1 MSLSF
6 LQPRVDRLGSDGRM
20 EVVMQPGALGR
31 LRPPVLL
38 LGRDLCSYALF
49 DPGALPRS
57 QQRRA
62 ALIYA
67 QVNGPYLET
76 GSLVLPTGK
85 SLGVWWWDLARVREA
100 MIARYGR
107 LRPVIR
113 PESLAVHR
121 GIGWRILSIARG
133 YEAQLWDGETLRV
146 SSWRK
151 GRFDDR
157 AWSDLTRLHS
167 AGEDTPGTPPPP
179 QVLPVNIDGQAFG
192 LSSVEIS
199 RDQALVLGAGV
210 LATAALATALYL
222 LGTVFSLNAET
233 RALSRQTLEI
243 VAATPNVAV
252 GTGRAEDARLAAFQ
266 AVARETNPL
275 TAAGAAISAA
285 ALYDLSPTALDAE
298 SGTLSMTLPPAAG
311 EQLDELV
318 AELEGSGYFADIRP
332 RLEPTTRN
340 LIIEMTVIGDQA
352 PAGSE

>member
-1 MSLSF
+1 MPLSF
-6 LQPRVDRLGSDGRM
+6 LQPRVDRLGSDGRF
-20 EVVMQPGALGR
+20 EVVMEAGALGR

-49 DPGALPRS
+49 DPGALPRG
-57 QQRRA
+57 QRRRA
-62 ALIYA
+62 AVIYA
-67 QVNGPYLET
+67 HTNGPYLET

-85 SLGVWWWDLARVREA
+85 SLGVWWWDLARVREPLL
-100 MIARYGR
+100 ARYGR

-133 YEAQLWDGETLRV
+133 YEAQLWDGETLKV

-151 GRFDDR
+151 ARFDER

-167 AGEDTPGTPPPP
+167 AGEEGFEAPPAPMA
-179 QVLPVNIDGQAFG
+179 LPVNIDGQAFG

-210 LATAALATALYL
+210 IAMAAMTTALYL
-222 LGTVFSLNAET
+222 LGVTFGLEKET
-233 RALSRQTLEI
+233 QEVSGQTAEI
-243 VAATPNVAV
+243 VAATPAV
-252 GTGRAEDARLAAFQ
+252 GGVGSGRAEDARLAAFQ

-285 ALYDLSPTALDAE
+285 ALYDISPTALDAE
-298 SGTLSMTLPPAAG
+298 TDTLSMTLPPTAA
-311 EQLDELV
+311 EKLDELV
-318 AELEGSGYFADIRP
+318 SELEGSGYFENIRP

-340 LIIEMTVIGDQA
+340 LVIEMTVIAEQT
-352 PAGSE
+352 P

>member
-1 MSLSF
+1 
-6 LQPRVDRLGSDGRM
+6 
-20 EVVMQPGALGR
+20 MQPGALGR

-49 DPGALPRS
+49 DPGALPRG

-67 QVNGPYLET
+67 HANGPYLET

-85 SLGVWWWDLARVREA
+85 SLGVWWWDLARVRES
-100 MIARYGR
+100 MLARYGR
-107 LRPVIR
+107 ARPVIR

-121 GIGWRILSIARG
+121 GIGWRILSIAGG
-133 YEAQLWDGETLRV
+133 YEAQLWQGETLKV

-151 GRFDDR
+151 ARFDDR

-167 AGEDTPGTPPPP
+167 AGEDVADAPPTP

-199 RDQALVLGAGV
+199 RDQALVLGAGAV
-210 LATAALATALYL
+210 ALAALATALYL
-222 LGTVFSLNAET
+222 VGTVFSLDGET
-233 RALSRQTLEI
+233 REVSRQTLEI
-243 VAATPNVAV
+243 VAATPTVTA
-252 GTGRAEDARLAAFQ
+252 GSGRAEDARLAAFQ
-266 AVARETNPL
+266 SIARETNPR

-298 SGTLSMTLPPAAG
+298 TDTLSMTLPPAAG
-311 EQLDELV
+311 DKLDELV
-318 AELEGSGYFADIRP
+318 SELEGSGYFSNIRP
-332 RLEPTTRN
+332 RIEPTTRN

-352 PAGSE
+352 PAGNG

>member
-20 EVVMQPGALGR
+20 EVIMQPGALGR

-38 LGRDLCSYALF
+38 LGRDLCTYALF

-67 QVNGPYLET
+67 QANGPYLET

-85 SLGVWWWDLARVREA
+85 SLGVWWWDLARIREP

-107 LRPVIR
+107 LRPVVR

-121 GIGWRILSIARG
+121 GIGWRILSIANG
-133 YEAQLWDGETLRV
+133 YEAQLWDGETLKV

-151 GRFDDR
+151 GRYDDR
-157 AWSDLTRLHS
+157 TWSAITRLHS
-167 AGEDTPGTPPPP
+167 ARGPAPETPPSP

-199 RDQALVLGAGV
+199 RDQALVLGAGA
-210 LATAALATALYL
+210 LATAALAGALYL
-222 LGTVFSLNAET
+222 LGSALSLNGET
-233 RALSRQTLEI
+233 REVSRQTLDI
-243 VAATPNVAV
+243 VAATPTVVAAS
-252 GTGRAEDARLAAFQ
+252 GRAEDARLSAFQ
-266 AVARETNPL
+266 SVARETNPL

-285 ALYDLSPTALDAE
+285 ALYDLSPTALDAGTE
-298 SGTLSMTLPPAAG
+298 TLSMTLPPVAG
-311 EQLDELV
+311 GKLDELV
-318 AELEGSGYFADIRP
+318 AELEGSGYFSNIRP
-332 RLEPTTRN
+332 RIEPTTRN
-340 LIIEMTVIGDQA
+340 LVIEMTVIDDLA
-352 PAGSE
+352 SAGIE